1 MNLKDIAKDQTLANL
16 LSDGNWRQADFYDL
30 DSKDRNS
37 GRTLIVALNKSVTSN
52 AKGTLLYLIQ
62 KQTKAL
68 GIWEREWGNTAPSVK
83 EFVDFF
89 IAEKGVSNAS
99 GKILKAEGVLENIR
113 KHLQDLQ
120 NADGFECSKNGVT
133 TTFQNFLTEEKIMQ
147 VVGFDNEWNEQNLFV
162 EMENVWVLYHWS
174 LGI

>member
-16 LSDGNWRQADFYDL
+16 LSEGNWQQADFYDL
-30 DSKDRNS
+30 DSNDGNS
-37 GRTLIVALNKSVTSN
+37 GRTLIVKLSKSVTSN
-52 AKGTLLYLIQ
+52 AEEALIYLIQ

-68 GIWEREWGNTAPSVK
+68 GIWEREWENVVPSVK
-83 EFVDFF
+83 ELIDFF

-99 GKILKAEGVLENIR
+99 GKILPTEGVLENIK
-113 KHLQDLQ
+113 KHLQGLQ

-133 TTFQNFLTEEKIMQ
+133 TIFQNFFTEEKIMQ
-147 VVGFDNEWNEQNLFV
+147 VVCFDDEWNEQNLFI
-162 EMENVWVLYHWS
+162 EMENIWVLYHWS